1 MNARS
6 IEGFQSER
14 ETLNDI
20 VMRCGDLGIKRFF
33 SLDSPACR
41 AGASP
46 RRRRNCWVSWPLSS
60 CDAMTASS
68 ITSSSATRR
77 ESPAMSSWRGWAS
90 VCSWADRS
98 PSRTLDGPSGYGM
111 S

>member
-33 SLDSPACR
+33 SLDSRAYR
-41 AGASP
+41 AGALSKKTKELLDLVAS
-46 RRRRNCWVSWPLSS
+46 RR
-60 CDAMTASS
+60 AM
-68 ITSSSATRR
+68 R
-77 ESPAMSSWRGWAS
+77 
-90 VCSWADRS
+90 
-98 PSRTLDGPSGYGM
+98 
-111 S
+111 